1 MRMVRRTLRLV
12 ASVVFTLSLAVG
24 PVYASTKAGLPA
36 WACAPWE
43 SGSAARGVVVD
54 AQGRAREKV
63 TNAAKPLPARAQ
75 NKAPADFAVTIPV
88 YFHVITDGST
98 GALTN
103 GEIGAQIRV
112 LNAGYGGQEDAGAS
126 KTGFSFTLAGITRT
140 NNAAWFDGSTFE
152 DESAM
157 KQALKQ
163 GGDNAL
169 NVYSN
174 SGAGGVLLGWAYYP
188 DIVNDAAFKYLDGV
202 VINWESVPG
211 ASDSF
216 EGAYDLGKTLTHET
230 GHWLNLAHTFE
241 GGCGSKGDFVADT
254 PAMKIPT
261 GGCPE
266 GKDTC
271 VGNPGLDPIHNYMD
285 YSYDSCYFEFTAGQT
300 QRMRDAWLLYRAP

>member
-1 MRMVRRTLRLV
+1 MRMTRRALTLIAAV
-12 ASVVFTLSLAVG
+12 AFTLSLAVG
-24 PVYASTKAGLPA
+24 PAYASAKQGLPA

-63 TNAAKPLPARAQ
+63 TNTFKALPARAQ
-75 NKAPADFAVTIPV
+75 NKAPAGFSATIPV

-98 GALTN
+98 GSLTN

-112 LNAGYGGQEDAGAS
+112 LNAGFGGQENAAAS
-126 KTGFSFTLAGITRT
+126 KTGFSFTLAGVTRT
-140 NNAAWFDGSTFE
+140 NNAAWFDGSSFA
-152 DESAM
+152 DETAM

-174 SGAGGVLLGWAYYP
+174 SGAGGVLLGWAYSP
-188 DIVNDAAFKYLDGV
+188 DIVNDASFKYLDGV

-254 PAMKIPT
+254 PSQKIPT

-271 VGNPGLDPIHNYMD
+271 VGDPGLDPIHNYMD
-285 YSYDSCYFEFTAGQT
+285 YSYDACYFEFTAGQT